1 MEEKTEHK
9 LYLVPSPLGEY
20 EPGRVIPAPVL
31 ELLCHVGIF
40 VVEELRTVRRYLSK
54 AGLRGK
60 IDSLEFHELN
70 EHTDAATVESY
81 LELFQRGDVALIS
94 EAGLPAVADPGAQL
108 VALCHKHGIQVVPF
122 VGPSSLMLALMA
134 SGLNGQAFEFCGY
147 LPAKPEQRRSELK
160 RIEKAVSASGRSH
173 IFIETP
179 YRNDS
184 MLSDICSVC
193 ADGTL
198 VCVAADITTE
208 SEFIRTMSA
217 GQWKKKVA
225 GGFTIGK
232 RPCVYIIGIA
242 PGCGSAERLVGHT
255 DVQHSH
261 RPECPY
267 TKNKR

>member
-1 MEEKTEHK
+1 MENITNK
-9 LYLVPSPLGEY
+9 LYLVPSPLGDY
-20 EPGRVIPAPVL
+20 EPERVIPSPVL
-31 ELLCHVGIF
+31 ELLGSVGIY

-108 VALCHKHGIQVVPF
+108 VSLCQSHGIQVVPF

-147 LPAKPEQRRSELK
+147 LPAKPAERRGRLK
-160 RIEKAVSASGRSH
+160 SIEKEVSASGRSH

-179 YRNDS
+179 YRNDA

-193 ADGTL
+193 GDRTL
-198 VCVAADITTE
+198 VCVAADITT
-208 SEFIRTMSA
+208 SDEFIRTLRV
-217 GQWKKKVA
+217 GEWKRKVA
-225 GGFTIGK
+225 GGFQIGK
-232 RPCVYIIGIA
+232 RPCVYIIGVA
-242 PGCGSAERLVGHT
+242 PGCGAAEKLVHHG
-255 DVQHSH
+255 
-261 RPECPY
+261 R
-267 TKNKR
+267 